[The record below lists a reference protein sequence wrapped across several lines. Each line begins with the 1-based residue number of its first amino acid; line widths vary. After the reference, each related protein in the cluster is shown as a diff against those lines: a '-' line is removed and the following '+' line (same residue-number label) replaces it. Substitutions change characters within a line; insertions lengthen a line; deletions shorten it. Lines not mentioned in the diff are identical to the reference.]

1 MEKDMNKTAEN
12 RRNAAES
19 VLHGGFEYL
28 GFEHLARY
36 AAIFYMAKVQNYDIA
51 ARRGL
56 DFSVEEWEQRLVLA
70 MISELSEV
78 LDEVNFK
85 WWKNKRPVNTEALK
99 DELVY
104 VLQFFVSMCLRAGMS
119 AEDLYRKYCEKNKEN
134 FNRQYGKSTKTGY
147 DPAESVQ

>member
-19 VLHGGFEYL
+19 VLNGGIEYSAFENMDRL
-28 GFEHLARY
+28 
-36 AAIFYMAKVQNYDIA
+36 AAIFAMQKLLNDDIA

-56 DFSVEEWEQRLVLA
+56 DFSVGEWEQRLVLA

-85 WWKNKRPVNTEALK
+85 WWKNPKPVDDHAVKE
-99 DELVY
+99 ELVDI
-104 VLQFFVSMCLRAGMS
+104 LHFFVSMCLRAGMTPQ
-119 AEDLYRKYCEKNKEN
+119 EMYDIYMEKNREN
-134 FNRQYGKSTKTGY
+134 FNRQLGLSQKEGY
-147 DPAESVQ
+147 KAPEA

>member
-19 VLHGGFEYL
+19 VLNGGIEYSAFENMDRL
-28 GFEHLARY
+28 
-36 AAIFYMAKVQNYDIA
+36 AAIFAMQKLLNDDIA

-85 WWKNKRPVNTEALK
+85 WWKNKRTVNTEALQ
-99 DELVY
+99 DELVD
-104 VLQFFVSMCLRAGMS
+104 VLHFFVSMCLRAGMTPQ
-119 AEDLYRKYCEKNKEN
+119 EMYDIYMEKNREN
-134 FNRQYGKSTKTGY
+134 FNRQLGLSKKEGY
-147 DPAESVQ
+147 KAPEA